1 MKIVVGFIDTPEGHA
16 AVDAALSEAK
26 LRGGS
31 LVVVNSMRGGTHED
45 ERTYQATTDAF
56 EELTASLTGSSLPNP
71 EDIDNLGDLLD
82 EFIDHLPYQSPLMA
96 LSEDT
101 WLSLGPD
108 QREQIYVDVSSKLS
122 FYQLIYE
129 DVDRWI
135 ALHANADD
143 GDKVYPMP
151 LSLLP

>member
-1 MKIVVGFIDTPEGHA
+1 MKVL
-16 AVDAALSEAK
+16 LSV
-26 LRGGS
+26 LIP
-31 LVVVNSMRGGTHED
+31 D
-45 ERTYQATTDAF
+45 
-56 EELTASLTGSSLPNP
+56 P

-82 EFIDHLPYQSPLMA
+82 EFIEHLPYQSPLMA

-135 ALHANADD
+135 ALHSDADD